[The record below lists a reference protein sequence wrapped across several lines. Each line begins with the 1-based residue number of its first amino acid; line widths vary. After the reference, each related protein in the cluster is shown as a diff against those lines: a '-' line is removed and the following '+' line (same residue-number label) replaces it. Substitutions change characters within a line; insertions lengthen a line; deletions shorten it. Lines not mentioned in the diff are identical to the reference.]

1 MRWCTD
7 AVCAKMGIRTV
18 QPRLFIHTCTTI
30 GLTFIADRAEA
41 GGVAAGVAV
50 EVAGEVA
57 VEVAAVEVAVEVAA
71 VEVAVGVAVGA
82 AVA

>member
-1 MRWCTD
+1 
-7 AVCAKMGIRTV
+7 MGIRTV

-50 EVAGEVA
+50 EVA
-57 VEVAAVEVAVEVAA
+57 
-71 VEVAVGVAVGA
+71 VGVAVGA